1 MGNVRKGRDI
11 DTGLCGNGFTREVD
25 GDHVRYVLSG
35 TNVITKVSLGAIG
48 DTIGANLISRMSRQ
62 LHLSKQQFLA
72 LVDGEMSEDEYRE
85 ILRKEGIIP

>member
-11 DTGLCGNGFTREVD
+11 DAGLCSSGFTREVD
-25 GDHVRYVLSG
+25 GDHVRYVLTG
-35 TNVITKVSLGAIG
+35 TSVKTKVSHGAMG

-72 LVDGEMSEDEYRE
+72 LIDGTMNEEEYRE
-85 ILRKEGIIP
+85 LLRQEGVIS